1 MAVIKYY
8 KAKSDIAFYSG
19 SYSEICEEEYIAL
32 CLAQPPDC
40 AVREVAVDEE
50 TKTYTI
56 VHTKS
61 WCTYQNSP
69 FAQNTWG
76 VSTGIG
82 VTGCPPSV
90 TVTNNTGPYQGII
103 RGL

>member
-32 CLAQPPDC
+32 CLAQPLDC

-61 WCTYQNSP
+61 WCTYHQP
-69 FAQNTWG
+69 FPQSTWG
-76 VSTGIG
+76 VSTGVG
-82 VTGCPPSV
+82 VTKNSPVV
-90 TVTNNTGPYQGII
+90 TVTDSTKVPVY
-103 RGL
+103 GL

>member
-61 WCTYQNSP
+61 WCMYQQP
-69 FAQNTWG
+69 FAQSTWG
-76 VSTGIG
+76 VSTG
-82 VTGCPPSV
+82 TPSV
-90 TVTNNTGPYQGII
+90 ITVTDSTKVPVYGV
-103 RGL
+103 